1 MSSIVT
7 VKGLK
12 NKSILAIAM
21 SVVLPVVVG
30 SLALAAQDRYT
41 LQIPDGLSWSDF
53 RGYEDWQDVA
63 VSQTETEIK
72 AIVANSVM
80 MDAFRS
86 GLPSSGKLFPD
97 GSKIAKIEWSFKK
110 NTVSPYSINVPDT
123 LKTLAFIEKDT
134 KRFPDTHGWAYASW
148 DYDAGL
154 TRLSLLHLTQAVPRA
169 GSRAIRRCRRRITF
183 SPRIQKGKWADCD
196 QSCVCAS

>member
-72 AIVANSVM
+72 AIVANPVM

-110 NTVSPYSINVPDT
+110 NTVAPYFVDVPDT

-134 KRFPDTHGWAYASW
+134 KRFPNTHGWAYASW
-148 DYDAGL
+148 DYDAA
-154 TRLSLLHLTQAVPRA
+154 TDTFKPASLDPSGAECGFACHTTVSAQDYIFTAYPKR
-169 GSRAIRRCRRRITF
+169 
-183 SPRIQKGKWADCD
+183 
-196 QSCVCAS
+196 